1 MKLQLLPKAEW
12 IPSDERSS
20 QGPVYTEKGMGFNI
34 PTKVFLVLFISMFPL
49 FFLLPVI
56 AIFVFGLVCILA
68 GLNNTGRIKSNGKIT
83 KNTLWSRTPAI
94 MAGLFIIIIGITTFF
109 ELKDDKKGDVVFFG
123 CMKVLIAVIALLLI
137 GRAVFLIVTAA
148 AISARKKRCTEAVL
162 AELTGLTVSP
172 LDPDSG
178 GDEESNFIYIY
189 NYEGNDYRLIVDGFT
204 TGIERTGELELSVD
218 PQQPEFCYYR
228 QMSLYNGK
236 KIKNLIFLIIFL
248 LLFSSPMWG
257 AMLLMKYY

>member
-56 AIFVFGLVCILA
+56 AIFVFGLVFILA
-68 GLNNTGRIKSNGKIT
+68 GLNNTWRHKINGKIA
-83 KNTLWSRTPAI
+83 KNTLWSRTPFI
-94 MAGLFIIIIGITTFF
+94 MAGLFIIIIGITSFF
-109 ELKDDKKGDVVFFG
+109 EMKDDKKGDVVFFG
-123 CMKVLIAVIALLLI
+123 CMKVLLAVIALLLI

-148 AISARKKRCTEAVL
+148 AISARKKRCTEAVF
-162 AELTGLTVSP
+162 AELTGLTVSLTP
-172 LDPDSG
+172 YSG
-178 GDEESNFIYIY
+178 VDEESNFIFIY

-236 KIKNLIFLIIFL
+236 KIKKLIFLIIFL

>member
-1 MKLQLLPKAEW
+1 MKLQSLPKAEW

-20 QGPVYTEKGMGFNI
+20 QGTVYTEKGMGFNI

-56 AIFVFGLVCILA
+56 AMFVFGLICILA
-68 GLNNTGRIKSNGKIT
+68 GLKNTGRLKSNGKIT
-83 KNTLWSRTPAI
+83 KNTLWSRTPYI

-123 CMKVLIAVIALLLI
+123 CMKVLLAIIALLLI

>member
-34 PTKVFLVLFISMFPL
+34 PTMVFLVLFISMFPL

-56 AIFVFGLVCILA
+56 AMFVFGLICILA
-68 GLNNTGRIKSNGKIT
+68 GLKNTGRHKVNGKIT
-83 KNTLWSRTPAI
+83 KNTLWSRTPYI

-123 CMKVLIAVIALLLI
+123 CMKVLIAVIVLLLI

-162 AELTGLTVSP
+162 AELTGMTVPP

-178 GDEESNFIYIY
+178 ADEESNFIFIY

-204 TGIERTGELELSVD
+204 TGMEGAGELELSVD

-236 KIKNLIFLIIFL
+236 KIKSLIFLIIFL

-257 AMLLMKYY
+257 AMLLMKYD

>member
-1 MKLQLLPKAEW
+1 
-12 IPSDERSS
+12 
-20 QGPVYTEKGMGFNI
+20 
-34 PTKVFLVLFISMFPL
+34 
-49 FFLLPVI
+49 
-56 AIFVFGLVCILA
+56 
-68 GLNNTGRIKSNGKIT
+68 
-83 KNTLWSRTPAI
+83 

-123 CMKVLIAVIALLLI
+123 CMKVLLAIIALLLI
-137 GRAVFLIVTAA
+137 GRAVFLIITAA

-218 PQQPEFCYYR
+218 PQQPELCYYR
-228 QMSLYNGK
+228 QIQRGK
-236 KIKNLIFLIIFL
+236 NKKTDLPDHFPAAFFISYVGSHAADEVLLNINIKTLRRV
-248 LLFSSPMWG
+248 
-257 AMLLMKYY
+257 